1 MFSRGETRVS
11 LAPSLFLCS
20 SERENREARN
30 ECKRWSVGW
39 SVARTDSAYNL
50 RLAST
55 FLFSWKITERRCAGK
70 IDTLRPLFAADNKNG
85 KKNLSFSFTVEN
97 AVPFP
102 PPSLSLSLFRWSG
115 VSQTFLLLLSEP
127 VLLVERAPR
136 VQSVTD
142 CSRSRRET
150 RWKKENAK
158 ILRQGGDELH
168 LEQGQCHGGDEA
180 FVCKTVPS
188 APRPFLPFLF
198 PSLFS
203 TGNRQH
209 LCLSALGETRRS
221 LYSFERL
228 IPRVCRPV
236 LFHPGRGIDFS
247 TLLR

>member
-102 PPSLSLSLFRWSG
+102 PPPLSLSLFRWSG

>member
-1 MFSRGETRVS
+1 M
-11 LAPSLFLCS
+11 CWK
-20 SERENREARN
+20 NRH
-30 ECKRWSVGW
+30 
-39 SVARTDSAYNL
+39 
-50 RLAST
+50 
-55 FLFSWKITERRCAGK
+55 
-70 IDTLRPLFAADNKNG
+70 FAAIVCSRQQER

-102 PPSLSLSLFRWSG
+102 PPLLSLSLFRWSG
-115 VSQTFLLLLSEP
+115 VSQTFLLLLLSEP

-228 IPRVCRPV
+228 IPRVCRPIRRPV

>member
-1 MFSRGETRVS
+1 MCWKNRHFAAIVCSRQQERKKKS
-11 LAPSLFLCS
+11 LLFLHRGKRGAFS
-20 SERENREARN
+20 S
-30 ECKRWSVGW
+30 
-39 SVARTDSAYNL
+39 
-50 RLAST
+50 
-55 FLFSWKITERRCAGK
+55 
-70 IDTLRPLFAADNKNG
+70 
-85 KKNLSFSFTVEN
+85 
-97 AVPFP
+97 
-102 PPSLSLSLFRWSG
+102 PPSLSFSLSLVGRFANVPPPPLG
-115 VSQTFLLLLSEP
+115 T

-158 ILRQGGDELH
+158 VLRQGGDELH

>member
-1 MFSRGETRVS
+1 M
-11 LAPSLFLCS
+11 CWK
-20 SERENREARN
+20 NRH
-30 ECKRWSVGW
+30 
-39 SVARTDSAYNL
+39 
-50 RLAST
+50 
-55 FLFSWKITERRCAGK
+55 
-70 IDTLRPLFAADNKNG
+70 FAAIVCSRQQER

-102 PPSLSLSLFRWSG
+102 PPLSLSFSLSLVGRFAN
-115 VSQTFLLLLSEP
+115 VVLLLLSEP

-228 IPRVCRPV
+228 IPRVCRPIRRPV

>member
-11 LAPSLFLCS
+11 LALSLFLCS

-102 PPSLSLSLFRWSG
+102 PPPLSLSLFRWSG

-158 ILRQGGDELH
+158 VLRQGGDELH